1 METPLKHPTVS
12 VLLSEN
18 AQELGDRTAYTFL
31 ADGQDEAEA
40 LTWGRLDL
48 EARAVAARLLRS
60 VRPGDRAMILA
71 ADNAHFVRAF
81 MACQHAGVIAVP
93 VAPPTPLRNPRKTA
107 VLQSVAHDSG
117 AAVVLTG
124 STPDLHDPISEFA
137 PELGA
142 LEWIAVDTVP
152 LSQAADFRPPAT
164 GPEDISFLQ
173 YTSGSTSLPKGV
185 MVTHRALLRNE
196 EMFADIMRIGRQDV
210 LVSWLPLFH
219 DMGLIG
225 KVLQNCYAGSHLVL
239 LPPLAFVQRP
249 SRWLRAITRYRGT
262 VTGAPNFAYDLCV
275 RRIPE
280 EDRAEFDLSSLRVA
294 FSGAEPIRPATVEAF
309 AAAYA
314 PHGLSRGALMHA
326 YGLAEATL
334 ITSGTEAGAGPVFI
348 AADRE
353 ALRKG
358 TVVPGTDHVVVGV
371 GRARLSR
378 EIVIADPETRRTR
391 APGEVGEVWTAG
403 LDTPAGY
410 WRNAEETERTFHAHT
425 SDTGAGPYLRTGDL
439 GALVDGELV
448 ITGRLKDLVIVGG
461 RNHYPQDIELT
472 AESAHPWVRPGCGAV
487 FAVSAGEGE
496 ADDEQVVL
504 VAEVLRPR
512 ETRGKGARA
521 AELPSLA
528 SIRRAV
534 LAAVSAEH
542 GIQLDVV
549 HLVVPGSAPK
559 TSSGKIQRRAAK
571 AEFLAGTFTAAPE
584 PESRALEG
592 IS

>member
-1 METPLKHPTVS
+1 METPLKYPTVS
-12 VLLSEN
+12 ALLSEN
-18 AQELGDRTAYTFL
+18 AQVRGDKTAYTFL
-31 ADGQDEAEA
+31 TNGHDEAEA
-40 LTWGRLDL
+40 LSYGRLDL
-48 EARAVAARLLRS
+48 EARAIAARLLHS
-60 VRPGDRAMILA
+60 ARPGDRAMILA
-71 ADNAHFVRAF
+71 ADNAHFIRAF
-81 MACQHAGVIAVP
+81 MACQHAGVVAVP
-93 VAPPTPLRNPRKTA
+93 VAPPTPLRNARKIA
-107 VLQSVAHDSG
+107 VLQAVARDSG

-124 STPDLHDPISEFA
+124 SSPDLHGPISELA

-142 LEWIAVDTVP
+142 LEWIPVDSVP
-152 LSQAADFRPPAT
+152 VSAGSGFRPPAT
-164 GPEDISFLQ
+164 GSEDLSFLQ

-196 EMFADIMRIGRQDV
+196 EMFSHVMRIGADDV

-225 KVLQNCYAGSHLVL
+225 KVLQNAYAGSHLVL
-239 LPPLAFVQRP
+239 MPPLAFVQRP
-249 SRWLRAITRYRGT
+249 ARWLRAITRYRGT
-262 VTGAPNFAYDLCV
+262 VSGAPNFAYDLCV
-275 RRIPE
+275 RRVPE
-280 EDRAEFDLSSLRVA
+280 EDRAEFDLSSWRVA

-314 PHGLSRGALMHA
+314 PHGLSRGALMNA

-334 ITSGTEAGAGPVFI
+334 ITCGTEAGAGPVFFDV
-348 AADRE
+348 DRE
-353 ALRKG
+353 TLRKG
-358 TVVPGTDHVVVGV
+358 ALAPGTDHQVVGV

-378 EIVIADPETRRTR
+378 EIVIADPETLRTR
-391 APGEVGEVWTAG
+391 APGEVGEIWTAG

-410 WRNAEETERTFHAHT
+410 WNNPEETERTFHAHT

-448 ITGRLKDLVIVGG
+448 ITGRLKDLLIVGG

-472 AESAHPWVRPGCGAV
+472 AERAHPWVRPGCSAA
-487 FAVSAGEGE
+487 FAVSAGEGDSD
-496 ADDEQVVL
+496 AEQLVL
-504 VAEVLRPR
+504 VLEVLRPR
-512 ETRGKGARA
+512 ETRGKA
-521 AELPSLA
+521 AGSADVPSLA

-534 LAAVSAEH
+534 RAAVSAEH

-571 AEFLAGTFTAAPE
+571 AEYLARSFTPAPE
-584 PESRALEG
+584 PEGRALEG